1 VSRSKDL
8 HQTAKIAAVEHLG
21 MLADDAAIANC
32 ACEMLAQYS
41 ERLERA
47 LGGTV
52 RTPWDAP
59 LPWDAPPPP
68 LDFTNASPVTDDSEA
83 RYERQ
88 CAREG
93 REP

>member
-1 VSRSKDL
+1 VTRAAEL
-8 HQTAKIAAVEHLG
+8 HQASKIAAVERLG
-21 MLADDAAIANC
+21 PDADDAAIANC

-41 ERLERA
+41 ERLEHA

-68 LDFTNASPVTDDSEA
+68 LDFTNASPVSDDSEM